1 MLATWPCVERIARPV
16 VLVLGLLACGCGSGD
31 SLPKTYPVTG
41 SVADKGG
48 KSLVGGSVQFTP
60 VADASLSVSG
70 AIQDDGTFTLHTIKG
85 KEKLSGA
92 PEGEYKVTILPPIS
106 SDQRAILPIELPKP
120 YRVEAKDNQFKFE
133 VAISAKPPR

>member
-1 MLATWPCVERIARPV
+1 MLANRPRVEWLALLMF
-16 VLVLGLLACGCGSGD
+16 LVLGAAGCGSGD

-60 VADASLSVSG
+60 VSDSSLSVSG
-70 AIQDDGTFTLHTIKG
+70 AIEADGTFALHTIKG

-106 SDQRAILPIELPKP
+106 SDQRAVLPMELPKP
-120 YRVEAKDNQFKFE
+120 YRVEAKDNQFKIE
-133 VAISAKPPR
+133 VSIPAKPSR